1 MAEQIMAFNSEKRN
15 KARVN
20 YQCPVTIE
28 DLQIGRIYRAQMLNC
43 SENGLYFEV
52 DKLLQPG
59 EGVFIGIEDSPIAS
73 LADTYKCYRAKII
86 WRKKLTTS
94 SFYYGYGVKYT
105 VDYNKLY
112 LQVDVEK
119 ELKDIRRY
127 VRKPYSRPVFFI
139 TKNRRYGGFIK
150 NISPAGAFIKTHESL
165 GSGKVLTLGIPFKKD
180 KKAKVKGKVVWSNP
194 EGFAIKFLRTQKQL
208 PLI

>member
-1 MAEQIMAFNSEKRN
+1 MAFNSEKRN
-15 KARVN
+15 KARVH

-28 DLQIGRIYRAQMLNC
+28 DLQVGRIYRARMLNC
-43 SENGLYFEV
+43 SENGLYFEA

-59 EGVFIGIEDSPIAS
+59 EGVFIGIEDSPIIS
-73 LADTYKCYRAKII
+73 LADTYTCYRAKII

-105 VDYNKLY
+105 VDYNKLD
-112 LQVDVEK
+112 LQVGVEK
-119 ELKDIRRY
+119 ELNDIRRH
-127 VRKPYSRPVFFI
+127 VRKPYSRPVFFLAE
-139 TKNRRYGGFIK
+139 NRRYGGLTK

-165 GSGKVLTLGIPFKKD
+165 GIGKVLTLGIPFKKG
-180 KKAKVKGKVVWSNP
+180 KKAKIKSKVVWSNP
-194 EGFAIKFLRTQKQL
+194 EGFAVKFLHTQKQL